1 MDFLKIL
8 KEGVRMKVKKIF
20 FIVIAA
26 IALSACGQSEDTKE
40 PEENP
45 QEKEDV
51 GNKENV
57 KAVVDA
63 ISDEDVRYKMWLD
76 DEANVLVVGTN
87 VGYFSGND
95 DNSYGFD
102 DPDNIGTSIYAYAD
116 EKGLNQEQTD
126 AIASLLYP
134 ENPVDEDGTKLKNVG
149 EYYPD
154 DYKDGEFQYQGADLD
169 YVTLSNVETEES
181 MAGEEI
187 TADVTAHLHLADGTE
202 ESRTFQ
208 SSVEPETGDT
218 ELDEEEVEEALS
230 ADVMNE
236 EITTEDRFIYVDE

>member
-1 MDFLKIL
+1 
-8 KEGVRMKVKKIF
+8 MKVKKLL

-26 IALSACGQSEDTKE
+26 IALSACGQSEGTKE
-40 PEENP
+40 PEANP

-63 ISDEDVRYKMWLD
+63 ASDEDVRYKMWIG
-76 DEANVLVVGTN
+76 DEADIEVVSTF
-87 VGYFSGND
+87 VGYFAGA

-102 DPDNIGTSIYAYAD
+102 DPDSIGTSVYAYAD
-116 EKGLNQEQTD
+116 KKELNQEQTEALEVLVNPLD
-126 AIASLLYP
+126 DDFKEIT
-134 ENPVDEDGTKLKNVG
+134 EN
-149 EYYPD
+149 YSD
-154 DYKDGEFQYQGADLD
+154 DFKDGEFPYQGVDLD

-187 TADVTAHLHLADGTE
+187 TADVIVHWHSVDGEEKTE
-202 ESRTFQ
+202 TFET
-208 SSVEPETGDT
+208 STEPEKGDT
-218 ELDEEEVEEALS
+218 KLDEEKVEEALS

-236 EITTEDRFIYVDE
+236 KIPTEDRFIYVDE